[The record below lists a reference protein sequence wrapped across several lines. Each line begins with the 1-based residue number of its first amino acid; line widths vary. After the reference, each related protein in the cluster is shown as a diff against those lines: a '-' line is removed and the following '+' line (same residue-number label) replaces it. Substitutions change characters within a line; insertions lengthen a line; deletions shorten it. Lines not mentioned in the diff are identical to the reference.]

1 VALDQSTQ
9 AMNPTRDVEP
19 FVGLLAHGC
28 RDTAR
33 AFNGSGRET

>member
-1 VALDQSTQ
+1 V
-9 AMNPTRDVEP
+9 NPTGDVET

-33 AFNGSGRET
+33 AFNGSGKET